1 MKIIIIEGV
10 DNTGKNTL
18 IQSIIDNNKIVKLV
32 HCDKPVVEPGD
43 DPFEEQCRLF
53 YIHAYNAVQDKLRND
68 IDVIVFNRYY
78 QGEYV
83 YGQMYRNGDPNKI
96 KQMISITEEY
106 LLKNFDYDDIYY
118 VQLTS
123 TSVKLLQKNDDGKSL
138 SNADTEKMLKELE
151 LFDDVYDFSILK
163 KHMILINN
171 GDDFRTKEDILTEF
185 NDFLVSGK

>member
-83 YGQMYRNGDPNKI
+83 YGQMYRNGDPDKI

>member
-83 YGQMYRNGDPNKI
+83 YGQMYRNGDPDKI

-118 VQLTS
+118 VQVTS

>member
-18 IQSIIDNNKIVKLV
+18 IQSILDNNKVVKIV
-32 HCDKPVVEPGD
+32 HCDKPEVEPGD

-83 YGQMYRNGDPNKI
+83 YGQMYRNGDPDKI

-123 TSVKLLQKNDDGKSL
+123 TSVQLLQKNDDGKSL

-171 GDDFRTKEDILTEF
+171 GDNFRTREDILTEF

>member
-83 YGQMYRNGDPNKI
+83 YGQMYRNGDPDKI

-151 LFDDVYDFSILK
+151 LFDYVYDFSILK

>member
-32 HCDKPVVEPGD
+32 HCDKPAVEPGD

-83 YGQMYRNGDPNKI
+83 YGQMYRNGDTDKI

-171 GDDFRTKEDILTEF
+171 GDDFRTKEDMLTEF